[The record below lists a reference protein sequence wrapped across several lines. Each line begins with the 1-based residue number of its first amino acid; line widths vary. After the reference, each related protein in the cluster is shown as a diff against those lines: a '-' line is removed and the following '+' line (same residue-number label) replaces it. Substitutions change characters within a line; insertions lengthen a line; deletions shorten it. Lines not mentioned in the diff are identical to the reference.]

1 MRETEN
7 NNTDTGQEGGY
18 TDVTED
24 TDRELRERR
33 RQRRLRRQKRER
45 RKKLMILGATGII
58 TIVVVAGAVRGIAG
72 FISHSGTQLTSSVNE
87 TQKKEDSQEVPA
99 EQQRPSAMEQAKL
112 LAAQYDYQSA
122 IDLLKKQSDYES
134 NTDMQNAVKE
144 YESDRDS
151 CTSWPLEEV
160 THVFYHTLIKDTSK
174 AFDGDYKEADYNQ
187 VMTTI
192 DEFNKITETMY
203 EKGYVMVSIYDM
215 AKANDDG
222 TMTPGEILLPPGK
235 IPFVLSQ
242 DDVCYYHYMDGDG
255 YATKLVVDDEGK
267 VRNEYVEDD
276 GSISVG
282 DYDMVPL
289 IDRFVEKHP
298 DFSYRGAK
306 GIVALTGYNGILGYR
321 TDQSYETRPD
331 DLDDNKVEWLDNH
344 PDFSLEKEREG
355 AKKVADAMK
364 EEGWLFASHTWGH
377 QNIGQISLETLQA
390 DTQKFKDNVDP
401 LIGGTDII
409 IFAFGTDLTDAED
422 YSGDK
427 FEYLKSMGYN
437 YYCNVDSSKYF
448 VQIRDRYFRQGR
460 RNLDGYRMYYNPE
473 LLEDLFDAKSV
484 FDPARPT
491 PVPPMG

>member
-1 MRETEN
+1 MRETVN

-72 FISHSGTQLTSSVNE
+72 FISHSGTQSTSSVKE

-99 EQQRPSAMEQAKL
+99 EQQGPSAMEQAKL
-112 LAAQYDYQSA
+112 LATQYDYQSA

-222 TMTPGEILLPPGK
+222 TMTPGEILLPPGQN
-235 IPFVLSQ
+235 P
-242 DDVCYYHYMDGDG
+242 VC
-255 YATKLVVDDEGK
+255 
-267 VRNEYVEDD
+267 
-276 GSISVG
+276 
-282 DYDMVPL
+282 
-289 IDRFVEKHP
+289 
-298 DFSYRGAK
+298 
-306 GIVALTGYNGILGYR
+306 
-321 TDQSYETRPD
+321 
-331 DLDDNKVEWLDNH
+331 
-344 PDFSLEKEREG
+344 
-355 AKKVADAMK
+355 
-364 EEGWLFASHTWGH
+364 
-377 QNIGQISLETLQA
+377 
-390 DTQKFKDNVDP
+390 
-401 LIGGTDII
+401 II
-409 IFAFGTDLTDAED
+409 AG
-422 YSGDK
+422 
-427 FEYLKSMGYN
+427 
-437 YYCNVDSSKYF
+437 
-448 VQIRDRYFRQGR
+448 
-460 RNLDGYRMYYNPE
+460 
-473 LLEDLFDAKSV
+473 
-484 FDPARPT
+484 
-491 PVPPMG
+491 